1 MPWWMT
7 ATIGTGCAIA
17 VGSNVAHGEV
27 GWWQAFGA
35 VLAIAN
41 LLIAAGEYHDR
52 LTVKKE

>member
-7 ATIGTGCAIA
+7 ATIGAGCAIA
-17 VGSNVAHGEV
+17 VASNVAHGEV

-41 LLIAAGEYHDR
+41 LLIAAGEYR
-52 LTVKKE
+52 ETVR